1 MMRLG
6 VVILNYK
13 SYDVTLDCLAKME
26 KLNLVDDI
34 VVVDNN
40 SPNDSY
46 QKLQAAQTGHRWKF
60 LQSGE
65 NRGYSAGN
73 NMGIRY
79 LMEHTDDD
87 IIGIVNPDVSFD
99 DDFLC
104 QLSDTFASHDEYAV
118 LTGVQHR
125 KDSSVSD
132 RAFWPALTRWT
143 TIRSN
148 LWLMNKIANH
158 QTEYNMR
165 FVRDTLSQAKGQK
178 LIEVPVVEGCCF
190 FIRRRVWEQIGLLD
204 ERMFLF
210 FEEDILAHKVH
221 QKGWKIGVLPQAS
234 FLHDHSTTIKSVY
247 SNLQTEL
254 LLLESRGK
262 FYRNYL
268 SQGFLDNLGYTLS
281 VLIFYL
287 EKCAIIPYHWMRGK

>member
-1 MMRLG
+1 MKLG

-13 SYDVTLDCLAKME
+13 SYDVTLNCLAQLE
-26 KLNLVDDI
+26 NLALVNDI

-40 SPNDSY
+40 SPNESY
-46 QKLQAAQTGHRWKF
+46 QKLQAAQTRHRWQL

-73 NMGIRY
+73 NIGIRY

-99 DDFLC
+99 DDFLQ
-104 QLSDTFASHDEYAV
+104 QLCEAFAMHEEYAV
-118 LTGVQHR
+118 FTGVQHR
-125 KDSSVSD
+125 KDGSVSN
-132 RAFWPALTRWT
+132 RAFWPELTRWT

-148 LWLMNKIANH
+148 LWLLNKIANY

-165 FVRDTLSQAKGQK
+165 FVRETLAQAQGQK
-178 LIEVPVVEGCCF
+178 LIEVPVIEGCCF
-190 FIRRRVWEQIGLLD
+190 FMRRCAWEKIGLLD
-204 ERMFLF
+204 ERIFLF
-210 FEEDILAHKVH
+210 FEEDILSHKIH

-247 SNLQTEL
+247 SNLQMDFL
-254 LLLESRGK
+254 LLKSRGK

-268 SQGFLDNLGYTLS
+268 SQGFFDNLIYSLS
-281 VLIFYL
+281 TAIFYI
-287 EKCAIIPYHWMRGK
+287 EKYLLIPYHWVRGK

>member
-1 MMRLG
+1 MMKLG

-46 QKLQAAQTGHRWKF
+46 RKLQAAQPGHRWK
-60 LQSGE
+60 LLKSEE

-73 NMGIRY
+73 NIGIRY

-99 DDFLC
+99 DDFLR
-104 QLSDTFASHDEYAV
+104 QLSDAFALYDEYAI
-118 LTGVQHR
+118 LTGIQHQ
-125 KDSSVSD
+125 KDGSISN
-132 RAFWPALTRWT
+132 RAFWPELTRWT

-148 LWLMNKIANH
+148 VWLLNKIANY
-158 QTEYNMR
+158 QTEYNMC
-165 FVRDTLSQAKGQK
+165 FVRDKLSQVIGQN

-190 FIRRRVWEQIGLLD
+190 FIRRLALEKLGLLD

-221 QKGWKIGVLPQAS
+221 QKGWKIGVLPQVS
-234 FLHDHSTTIKSVY
+234 FLHDHSTTLKSVY

-254 LLLESRGK
+254 LLLKSRGV

-268 SQGFLDNLGYTLS
+268 SRGLLDNLAYNLS
-281 VLIFYL
+281 VIIFFL
-287 EKCAIIPYHWMRGK
+287 ERGILVLYHWLRGK

>member
-1 MMRLG
+1 ME
-6 VVILNYK
+6 
-13 SYDVTLDCLAKME
+13 TLA
-26 KLNLVDDI
+26 
-34 VVVDNN
+34 
-40 SPNDSY
+40 
-46 QKLQAAQTGHRWKF
+46 
-60 LQSGE
+60 
-65 NRGYSAGN
+65 
-73 NMGIRY
+73 
-79 LMEHTDDD
+79 DDD

-99 DDFLC
+99 NEFLR
-104 QLSDTFASHDEYAV
+104 QLRDAFAAHDEYAV

-125 KDSSVSD
+125 KDGSVSD

-143 TIRSN
+143 TMRSN
-148 LWLMNKIANH
+148 LWLLNKIANH
-158 QTEYNMR
+158 QTEYNSR
-165 FVRDTLSQAKGQK
+165 FVRDTLLQAKGQK

-190 FIRRRVWEQIGLLD
+190 FIRRRIWEQIGLLD

-254 LLLESRGK
+254 LLLKSRGK

-268 SQGFLDNLGYTLS
+268 SRGFLDNLGYTLS
-281 VLIFYL
+281 VAIFYL
-287 EKCAIIPYHWMRGK
+287 EKCALIPYHWLREK

>member
-1 MMRLG
+1 MKLG

-26 KLNLVDDI
+26 KLELVDDI

-40 SPNDSY
+40 SPNESY
-46 QKLQAAQTGHRWKF
+46 QKLQAKQSGHRWQL

-73 NMGIRY
+73 NVGIRY

-99 DDFLC
+99 DDFLQ
-104 QLSDTFASHDEYAV
+104 QLREAFATHEEYAI

-125 KDSSVSD
+125 KDGSVSN
-132 RAFWPALTRWT
+132 RAFWPELTRWT

-148 LWLMNKIANH
+148 LWLLNKIANH

-165 FVRDTLSQAKGQK
+165 FVREKLSQAANQS

-190 FIRRRVWEQIGLLD
+190 FIRRCVWEKIGLFD

-221 QKGWKIGVLPQAS
+221 HKGWKIGVLPRIA

-247 SNLQTEL
+247 SNLQMEL
-254 LLLESRGK
+254 LLLKSRGT

-268 SQGFLDNLGYTLS
+268 SRSFFDNLSYAMS
-281 VLIFYL
+281 VAVFYL
-287 EKCAIIPYHWMRGK
+287 EKCALVPYHWIRGK

>member
-1 MMRLG
+1 MKLG

-26 KLNLVDDI
+26 KLELVDDI

-40 SPNDSY
+40 SPNESY
-46 QKLQAAQTGHRWKF
+46 QKLQAKQSGHRWQL

-73 NMGIRY
+73 NVGIRY

-99 DDFLC
+99 DDFLQ
-104 QLSDTFASHDEYAV
+104 QLREAFATHEEYAI

-125 KDSSVSD
+125 KDGSVSN
-132 RAFWPALTRWT
+132 RAFWPELTRWT

-148 LWLMNKIANH
+148 FWLLNKIVNH

-165 FVRDTLSQAKGQK
+165 FVRETLSQAANQP

-190 FIRRRVWEQIGLLD
+190 FIRRSVWEQIGLLD

-221 QKGWKIGVLPQAS
+221 QKGWKIGVLPQAP
-234 FLHDHSTTIKSVY
+234 FLHNHSTTIKSVY
-247 SNLQTEL
+247 SNLQTEFL
-254 LLLESRGK
+254 VLESRGK
-262 FYRNYL
+262 FYHNYL
-268 SQGFLDNLGYTLS
+268 SRGFFDNLFYALS
-281 VLIFYL
+281 VPVFYL
-287 EKCAIIPYHWMRGK
+287 EKYALVPYHWLRGK

>member
-1 MMRLG
+1 MKLG

-34 VVVDNN
+34 VIVDNN

-46 QKLQAAQTGHRWKF
+46 QKLQVMQPGHRWKL

-73 NMGIRY
+73 NIGIRY

-99 DDFLC
+99 NEFLR
-104 QLSDTFASHDEYAV
+104 QLRDAFAAHDEYAV

-125 KDSSVSD
+125 KDGSVSD

-143 TIRSN
+143 TMRSN
-148 LWLMNKIANH
+148 LWLLNKIANH
-158 QTEYNMR
+158 QTEYNSR
-165 FVRDTLSQAKGQK
+165 FVRDTLLQAKGQK
-178 LIEVPVVEGCCF
+178 LIEVPVVE
-190 FIRRRVWEQIGLLD
+190 
-204 ERMFLF
+204 
-210 FEEDILAHKVH
+210 
-221 QKGWKIGVLPQAS
+221 
-234 FLHDHSTTIKSVY
+234 
-247 SNLQTEL
+247 
-254 LLLESRGK
+254 
-262 FYRNYL
+262 
-268 SQGFLDNLGYTLS
+268 
-281 VLIFYL
+281 
-287 EKCAIIPYHWMRGK
+287 

>member
-1 MMRLG
+1 MKIG

-13 SYDVTLDCLAKME
+13 SYDVTFDCLVQME
-26 KLNLVDDI
+26 KLKLLNDI

-40 SPNDSY
+40 SPNESY
-46 QKLQAAQTGHRWKF
+46 RKLQAVQPGHRWRL

-73 NMGIRY
+73 NVGIRY
-79 LMEHTDDD
+79 IMEHTDAD

-99 DDFLC
+99 DNFLC
-104 QLSDTFASHDEYAV
+104 QLRDAFALHDDYAV

-125 KDSSVSD
+125 KDGSVSN
-132 RAFWPALTRWT
+132 RAFWPELTRWT
-143 TIRSN
+143 TMRSN
-148 LWLMNKIANH
+148 LWLLNKIANH
-158 QTEYNMR
+158 KTEYNMR
-165 FVRDTLSQAKGQK
+165 FVRETLSQAADKT

-190 FIRRRVWEQIGLLD
+190 FIRRHVWEQIGLLD

-221 QKGWKIGVLPQAS
+221 QKGWKIGVLPQAP

-247 SNLQTEL
+247 SNLQMDL
-254 LLLESRGK
+254 LLLKSRGK
-262 FYRNYL
+262 FYKNYL
-268 SQGFLDNLGYTLS
+268 SRGVFDNLRYTLS
-281 VLIFYL
+281 VFIFYL
-287 EKCAIIPYHWMRGK
+287 EKCALIPYHWIRRK

>member
-1 MMRLG
+1 M
-6 VVILNYK
+6 I
-13 SYDVTLDCLAKME
+13 DCYIYGRGST
-26 KLNLVDDI
+26 LVDDI

-46 QKLQAAQTGHRWKF
+46 QKLQAAQPGHRWTLLK
-60 LQSGE
+60 SEE
-65 NRGYSAGN
+65 NCGYSAGN
-73 NMGIRY
+73 NIGIRY

-99 DDFLC
+99 DEFLR
-104 QLSDTFASHDEYAV
+104 QLRDTFASHDEYAV

-165 FVRDTLSQAKGQK
+165 FVRNTLSQAKGQK

-190 FIRRRVWEQIGLLD
+190 FIRRRVWKQIGLLD

-247 SNLQTEL
+247 SNLLQSTDGVVATGVARKILQEL
-254 LLLESRGK
+254 LIARLFG
-262 FYRNYL
+262 
-268 SQGFLDNLGYTLS
+268 
-281 VLIFYL
+281 
-287 EKCAIIPYHWMRGK
+287 

>member
-1 MMRLG
+1 MKLG

-26 KLNLVDDI
+26 KLELVDDI

-40 SPNDSY
+40 SPNESY
-46 QKLQAAQTGHRWKF
+46 QKMQAEQPRHRWKL

-73 NMGIRY
+73 NIGILY

-99 DDFLC
+99 DDFLR
-104 QLSDTFASHDEYAV
+104 QIRDIFASNNEYAV
-118 LTGVQHR
+118 LTGVQRR
-125 KDSSVSD
+125 KDGSVSN
-132 RAFWPALTRWT
+132 RAFWPEPTRWT

-148 LWLMNKIANH
+148 LWLLNKIANR

-165 FVRDTLSQAKGQK
+165 FVRDTLAQARGQN

-190 FIRRRVWEQIGLLD
+190 FIRRRVLEQIGLLD
-204 ERMFLF
+204 ERIFLF
-210 FEEDILAHKVH
+210 FEEDILAYKVH
-221 QKGWKIGVLPQAS
+221 QEGWKLGVLPQTS

-247 SNLQTEL
+247 SNLQMEL
-254 LLLESRGK
+254 LL
-262 FYRNYL
+262 
-268 SQGFLDNLGYTLS
+268 
-281 VLIFYL
+281 
-287 EKCAIIPYHWMRGK
+287 

>member
-1 MMRLG
+1 MKLG

-26 KLNLVDDI
+26 KLELVDDI

-40 SPNDSY
+40 SPNESY
-46 QKLQAAQTGHRWKF
+46 QKLQAEQPGHRWKL

-73 NMGIRY
+73 NVGILY

-99 DDFLC
+99 DDFLR

-125 KDSSVSD
+125 KDGNISD
-132 RAFWPALTRWT
+132 RAFWLALTRWT

-148 LWLMNKIANH
+148 LWFLNKIANH
-158 QTEYNMR
+158 QTGYNMR
-165 FVRDTLSQAKGQK
+165 FVHDTLSQAIGQK

-190 FIRRRVWEQIGLLD
+190 FIRRRVLEQIGLLD
-204 ERMFLF
+204 ERIFLF
-210 FEEDILAHKVH
+210 FEEDILAYKVH

-247 SNLQTEL
+247 SNLQMEL
-254 LLLESRGK
+254 LLLKSRGK

-268 SQGFLDNLGYTLS
+268 SRGFWDNLVYTLS

-287 EKCAIIPYHWMRGK
+287 EKCVLMPYHWLRRK

>member
-1 MMRLG
+1 MRLG

-13 SYDVTLDCLAKME
+13 SYDVTLGCLAKLE
-26 KLNLVDDI
+26 QLELVDNI

-40 SPNDSY
+40 SPNESY
-46 QKLQAAQTGHRWKF
+46 KKLQVAKMGHRWRL

-73 NMGIRY
+73 NVGIRY

-99 DDFLC
+99 DNFLH
-104 QLSDTFASHDEYAV
+104 QIRDIFASHNEYAV

-125 KDSSVSD
+125 KDGSISD
-132 RAFWPALTRWT
+132 RAFWPELTRWT
-143 TIRSN
+143 AIRSN
-148 LWLMNKIANH
+148 LCLLNKFANH
-158 QTEYNMR
+158 KTEYNMR
-165 FVRDTLSQAKGQK
+165 FVRETLSQAVDRKI
-178 LIEVPVVEGCCF
+178 IEVPVVEGCCF
-190 FIRRRVWEQIGLLD
+190 FIRRRVLEQIGLLD

-210 FEEDILAHKVH
+210 FEEDVLAHKVH
-221 QKGWKIGVLPQAS
+221 QKGWKIGVLPQVF

-247 SNLQTEL
+247 STLQTEL
-254 LLLESRGK
+254 LLLKSRGK

-268 SQGFLDNLGYTLS
+268 SQGVGDNLVYTLS
-281 VLIFYL
+281 VAIFYL
-287 EKCAIIPYHWMRGK
+287 EKLALIPYHWLRGK